1 MIVPKQG
8 YKRQYAFGGTGIF
21 DTIGNIIKGIVTS
34 QAAKD
39 LTKTALDASKNIVKT
54 TASDVG
60 NRLVKKVLT
69 LSQTSPGFHVSAVKV
84 FVNTVGK
91 GEIARKE
98 QFILFPQFSN
108 LSENVLPFSSN
119 LKLWSADS
127 FEFGRV

>member
-8 YKRQYAFGGTGIF
+8 YRRQYAFGGTGIF

-69 LSQTSPGFHVSAVKV
+69 PKSKSIISKHTKTLNPNDAVKINELV
-84 FVNTVGK
+84 K
-91 GEIARKE
+91 
-98 QFILFPQFSN
+98 
-108 LSENVLPFSSN
+108 
-119 LKLWSADS
+119 KLNS
-127 FEFGRV
+127 GMGIKKI

>member
-69 LSQTSPGFHVSAVKV
+69 PKSKSIISKHTRALNPNDAVKINELV
-84 FVNTVGK
+84 K
-91 GEIARKE
+91 
-98 QFILFPQFSN
+98 
-108 LSENVLPFSSN
+108 
-119 LKLWSADS
+119 KLNS
-127 FEFGRV
+127 GMGIKKI

>member
-8 YKRQYAFGGTGIF
+8 YRRQYAFGGTGIF

-69 LSQTSPGFHVSAVKV
+69 PKSKNIISKHTQALNPNDAVKINELV
-84 FVNTVGK
+84 KMLNK
-91 GEIARKE
+91 GMGIKK
-98 QFILFPQFSN
+98 I
-108 LSENVLPFSSN
+108 
-119 LKLWSADS
+119 
-127 FEFGRV
+127 

>member
-8 YKRQYAFGGTGIF
+8 FKRQYAFGGTGIF

-60 NRLVKKVLT
+60 NRLVKKALT
-69 LSQTSPGFHVSAVKV
+69 PKSKSIIDKHIKALNPNDAVKINELV
-84 FVNTVGK
+84 KMLNK
-91 GEIARKE
+91 GMGIKK
-98 QFILFPQFSN
+98 I
-108 LSENVLPFSSN
+108 
-119 LKLWSADS
+119 
-127 FEFGRV
+127 

>member
-8 YKRQYAFGGTGIF
+8 YRRQYAFGGTGIF
-21 DTIGNIIKGIVTS
+21 DTIGNIVKGIVTS

-69 LSQTSPGFHVSAVKV
+69 PKSKSIISKHTKALNPNDAVKI
-84 FVNTVGK
+84 N
-91 GEIARKE
+91 
-98 QFILFPQFSN
+98 
-108 LSENVLPFSSN
+108 
-119 LKLWSADS
+119 KLVKMLNS
-127 FEFGRV
+127 GMGIKKI